1 MFASFMQYSLFY
13 ECLFTA
19 ADRWHRK
26 HRKTYKRTDLAPISD
41 QAFWARIRLISEP
54 NTGVLQLSHHWRNLQ
69 FASIHHYRLSISQ
82 KYFDAAAVIHTVN
95 ITIGV
100 VYVCEKFLLHH
111 SLLVFSHLQI
121 GAQLNCREYEHVHAV
136 IFPRS
141 EDLSRECSVL
151 RWVSCLSS
159 PFRSLSLVLG
169 LHLYWFP
176 HSTSVH
182 LVQRPLHYVI
192 CDLFLPD
199 NSD

>member
-1 MFASFMQYSLFY
+1 MFASFMQYSPSY

-54 NTGVLQLSHHWRNLQ
+54 NTGVLQLSHHWLNLQ

-100 VYVCEKFLLHH
+100 VYVCEKSTGAF
-111 SLLVFSHLQI
+111 FSSQS
-121 GAQLNCREYEHVHAV
+121 
-136 IFPRS
+136 FS
-141 EDLSRECSVL
+141 
-151 RWVSCLSS
+151 
-159 PFRSLSLVLG
+159 
-169 LHLYWFP
+169 
-176 HSTSVH
+176 
-182 LVQRPLHYVI
+182 
-192 CDLFLPD
+192 FLPPS
-199 NSD
+199 SDWSSAKLSWVRTRTHSHISKVGGSVTRV